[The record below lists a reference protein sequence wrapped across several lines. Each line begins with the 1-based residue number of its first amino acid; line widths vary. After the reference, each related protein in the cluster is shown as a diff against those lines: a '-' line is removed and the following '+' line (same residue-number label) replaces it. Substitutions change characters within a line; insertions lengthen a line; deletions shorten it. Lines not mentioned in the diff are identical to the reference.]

1 MAREMPSTMS
11 EETCAVVVGREP
23 RHLRCRSYTDSSM
36 DSTQFK
42 IAEEFFYRKGQ
53 AYPGNTQD
61 LANTKQQNCLKNNK
75 IGDLGIL
82 QDINKDSVVFARV
95 NKHK

>member
-1 MAREMPSTMS
+1 MQDLYTENYKMARETPGTVS
-11 EETCAVVVGREP
+11 EESCAVVVGREP

-61 LANTKQQNCLKNNK
+61 LANTKHLEKQQNWRSWNT
-75 IGDLGIL
+75 
-82 QDINKDSVVFARV
+82 SR
-95 NKHK
+95 H